1 MLSGCTAPVHKE
13 AEIRKE
19 KFSFILIFLVATTFF
34 TWAQLTAQNVPIKIS
49 RCTTG
54 IDKLTQNGWRNSV
67 SVGVGTYLHFP
78 LAPKCLTAKILIRK
92 PNIEYSQMNIK
103 IQKYK
108 RC

>member
-54 IDKLTQNGWRNSV
+54 IDKLTQNGWRNNFKSV
-67 SVGVGTYLHFP
+67 DRFAFVTRIFL
-78 LAPKCLTAKILIRK
+78 
-92 PNIEYSQMNIK
+92 
-103 IQKYK
+103 
-108 RC
+108 